1 MSDLVCLAFKE
12 LNTTDHFSNEL
23 YSILDVDINSHNYL
37 IV

>member
-23 YSILDVDINSHNYL
+23 
-37 IV
+37 IVFLTWI